1 MAQLVYFIV
10 YGGILFNIGVAS
22 RDIRLGLIIVII
34 GYKIFN
40 RVFREKFAELTAK
53 LCGKSFVVG

>member
-1 MAQLVYFIV
+1 MTQLVYFIV

-34 GYKIFN
+34 GYK
-40 RVFREKFAELTAK
+40 VFHRILGKEFPELRAQ
-53 LCGKSFVVG
+53 LCGKCFVVG